1 MFRYPL
7 LRLISHHCNKGV
19 LTPLMGLFI
28 GPWGV
33 VETRLSPWSLKK
45 QEASKNYYLVIIFM
59 SQTKNY
65 DLVIIFWPTL
75 LEKSLDSCSCMHAS
89 CTYSRGVAAVLHQ
102 QQSQQSSLAE
112 QLLTGWCFYTSS
124 QPLTWWCFYTSSLWW
139 KRLQSK
145 CKNTPSLGLSSLQAG
160 ITPVVHFTLHSSS

>member
-1 MFRYPL
+1 MVTKGFLHPSWACL
-7 LRLISHHCNKGV
+7 LAHEG
-19 LTPLMGLFI
+19 
-28 GPWGV
+28 W
-33 VETRLSPWSLKK
+33 LKPVFVTLVAK
-45 QEASKNYYLVIIFM
+45 EAGGQQKLWLGEIIFM

-89 CTYSRGVAAVLHQ
+89 CTYSRGVAAVLYQ
-102 QQSQQSSLAE
+102 QQSSLAE

-160 ITPVVHFTLHSSS
+160 ITPIAHFTLS

>member
-1 MFRYPL
+1 MVTKGFLHPSWACL
-7 LRLISHHCNKGV
+7 LAHEG
-19 LTPLMGLFI
+19 
-28 GPWGV
+28 W
-33 VETRLSPWSLKK
+33 LKPVFVTLVAK
-45 QEASKNYYLVIIFM
+45 EAGGQQKLWLGEIIFM

-160 ITPVVHFTLHSSS
+160 ITPIAHFTLS